1 MECRVSRRGVQPRLC
16 GDLEPAVCRGAVG
29 GVVPSPSRASAP
41 AHRRKPV
48 SWKPRGGRRP
58 TAPCTGA
65 PASWRRSSGSVTCG
79 APSCARDR
87 PVRRPACARTSAWPH
102 RLACVGCPRQ
112 HFGLDSIGH
121 FIALAP
127 RVTGEQPR
135 QPIRGNALAPASD
148 VAVTALELGANLRS
162 GQSLGPQQNQAG
174 LSSLIGASLPC
185 PRLPLQFHAFACG
198 QFHHAL
204 QRPDDTPIYTLQATS
219 LHYSRPMTKSH
230 L

>member
-1 MECRVSRRGVQPRLC
+1 MR
-16 GDLEPAVCRGAVG
+16 LEPVFGPDAGHRHVREIAQFGGQLARG
-29 GVVPSPSRASAP
+29 
-41 AHRRKPV
+41 
-48 SWKPRGGRRP
+48 
-58 TAPCTGA
+58 
-65 PASWRRSSGSVTCG
+65 
-79 APSCARDR
+79 
-87 PVRRPACARTSAWPH
+87 PVRGPIDWLAW
-102 RLACVGCPRQ
+102 GGPRQ

-204 QRPDDTPIYTLQATS
+204 QRPDDTPIYTLQATRRDGGWPHTPPS
-219 LHYSRPMTKSH
+219 TDC
-230 L
+230 